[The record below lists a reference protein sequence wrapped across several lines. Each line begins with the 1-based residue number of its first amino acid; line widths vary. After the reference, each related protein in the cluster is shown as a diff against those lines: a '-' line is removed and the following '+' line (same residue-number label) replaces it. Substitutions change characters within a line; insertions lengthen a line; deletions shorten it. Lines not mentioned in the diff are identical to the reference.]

1 MRIACAGGGPA
12 GLVFAISMKLR
23 DPRHDIVVLERNDPG
38 DTFGWG
44 VVFSDQTME
53 NLRANDPVSAD
64 EIEAGFAHWDDIDV
78 HIHGETIT
86 SSGHGFVGIGRKRL
100 LNILQERARALGVR
114 LEFRTEIEPDS
125 EMLRAYD
132 LVVAC
137 DGANSKWRTA
147 YAEHFGV
154 DIDIRPNKYIWLG
167 ANKAFEAFTFAFEH
181 TEHGWIWAHA
191 YKFEP
196 DASTFIVECSEAT
209 WKSFGFDR
217 MSQDETCRA
226 AEQLFDKYL
235 NGATLSTNAK
245 HLRGSAWLNFPR
257 IVCETW
263 HKDNLIL
270 MGDAAHTAHFSIGS
284 GTKLAIEDAI
294 KLAQV
299 LHGGK
304 PLAAALAEYHAE
316 RQVEVLK
323 LQNAAR
329 NSTEWF
335 ESIDRYANLEPLQ
348 FTYSLLTRSQRV
360 SHENLRVR
368 DRNFVQRV
376 EQRFLDRASSDAPI
390 AKPASTSADAGL
402 KTRDPSAPP
411 MFAPFRLRDMDI
423 ANRVVVSPM
432 CMYSAVDGTPND
444 FHLVHYGARA
454 MGGTGLIFTEMTDVS
469 ADGRITPACAG
480 MYSPEHV
487 GAWKRIVDYVHAQ
500 SRAKFALQLGHAGR
514 KGSTRVPWEEEH
526 PDQPLEH
533 GNWELI
539 APSPIA
545 WSERNATPREMT
557 RADMKRVKA
566 DFVRATL
573 MGEEAGFDMLELHCG
588 HGYLLSS
595 FLTPISNQRS
605 DSYGGSIEN
614 RLRFPLEV
622 FEAMRAAWP
631 QHKPMSVRIS
641 ATDWHADGL
650 TAEDSV
656 AIAQAFANAGADL
669 IDVSAGQTTPL
680 AKPVYGRMFQTPYCD
695 RIRNEARVATMAV
708 GNIFEPDHVNSI
720 LAAGRA
726 DLCALARPHLVDPF
740 WTLRAAAELG
750 YEHVHAPAP
759 YEAGERQLRR
769 NAARREQLTEKV

>member
-23 DPRHDIVVLERNDPG
+23 DPRHDVVVFERNDPG

-100 LNILQERARALGVR
+100 LNILQDRARALGVR
-114 LEFRTEIEPDS
+114 LEFRTEIEPDPA
-125 EMLRAYD
+125 MLRAYD

-147 YAEHFGV
+147 HVEHFGV

-167 ANKAFEAFTFAFEH
+167 ADKAFEAFTFAFEH

-191 YKFEP
+191 YKFE
-196 DASTFIVECSEAT
+196 DNASTFIVECSEAT

-226 AEQLFDKYL
+226 AEQLFAKYL
-235 NGATLSTNAK
+235 DGATLSTNAK

-304 PLAAALAEYHAE
+304 PLAEALAEYHAE

-335 ESIDRYANLEPLQ
+335 ESIDRYANLAPLQ

-368 DRNFVQRV
+368 DAEFVQRV
-376 EQRFLDRASSDAPI
+376 EQWFLDRASSDAC
-390 AKPASTSADAGL
+390 AANFSTSADAGL
-402 KTRDPSAPP
+402 TIRGPSARPP

-423 ANRVVVSPM
+423 SNRVVVSPM

-454 MGGTGLIFTEMTDVS
+454 MGGAGLIFTEMTDVS

-480 MYSPEHV
+480 MYSPQHV
-487 GAWKRIVDYVHAQ
+487 GAWKRIVDYVHAH

-514 KGSTRVPWEEEH
+514 KASTRVPWEEEH

-539 APSPIA
+539 APSPIP

-557 RADMKRVKA
+557 CADMDRVNA

-573 MGEEAGFDMLELHCG
+573 MGAEAGFDMLELHCG

-605 DSYGGSIEN
+605 DSYGGSVEN

-641 ATDWHADGL
+641 ATDWHTDGL
-650 TAEDSV
+650 TVEDSV

>member
-23 DPRHDIVVLERNDPG
+23 DPRHEIVVLERNGPG

-44 VVFSDQTME
+44 VVFSDQTMD
-53 NLRANDPVSAD
+53 NLRANDAKSAD
-64 EIEAGFAHWDDIDV
+64 AIEAGFAHWDDIDV
-78 HIHGETIT
+78 HIHGQTIT

-100 LNILQERARALGVR
+100 LNILQERARELGVQ
-114 LEFRTEIEPDS
+114 LTFNVEVEPSPD
-125 EMLRAYD
+125 LLAQYD
-132 LVVAC
+132 LVLAC
-137 DGANSKWRTA
+137 DGANSKLRSA
-147 YAEHFGV
+147 DAAHFGV
-154 DIDIRPNKYIWLG
+154 DIDVRPNKYIWLG
-167 ANKAFEAFTFAFEH
+167 ANKAFEAFTFAFEN

-191 YKFEP
+191 YKFE
-196 DASTFIVECSEAT
+196 DNASTFIVECSEAT
-209 WKSFGFDR
+209 WRGFGFDR
-217 MSQDETCRA
+217 MSQDDTCRT
-226 AEQLFDKYL
+226 AERLFAKYL
-235 NGATLSTNAK
+235 SGATLSTNAK
-245 HLRGSAWLNFPR
+245 HLSGSAWLNFPR

-304 PLAAALAEYHAE
+304 PLAEALAEYRAE

-335 ESIDRYANLEPLQ
+335 ENVDRYAALEPLQ

-360 SHENLRVR
+360 SHENLRLR
-368 DRNFVQRV
+368 DKNYLGRV
-376 EQRFLDRASSDAPI
+376 ESWFSGVERNP
-390 AKPASTSADAGL
+390 P
-402 KTRDPSAPP
+402 PP
-411 MFAPFRLRDMDI
+411 MFAPLKLREMEI

-432 CMYSAVDGTPND
+432 CMYSAADGEVND

-454 MGGTGLIFTEMTDVS
+454 SGGAGLIFTEMTDVS
-469 ADGRITPACAG
+469 ADARITPACAG
-480 MYSPEHV
+480 MYNAKHV
-487 GAWKRIVDYVHAQ
+487 AAWKRIVDYVHTHT
-500 SRAKFALQLGHAGR
+500 SAKFALQLAHAGR
-514 KGSTRVPWEEEH
+514 KGSTRAPFSNDSTDKRDYS
-526 PDQPLEH
+526 DQPLES
-533 GNWELI
+533 GNWEI
-539 APSPIA
+539 IGPSPIA
-545 WSERNATPREMT
+545 WSDANATPREMT
-557 RADMKRVKA
+557 RADMDRVKA

-605 DSYGGSIEN
+605 DEYGGSVEN

-631 QHKPMSVRIS
+631 AHKPMSVRIS
-641 ATDWHADGL
+641 ATDWHEDGL
-650 TAEDSV
+650 SAEDSI
-656 AIAQAFANAGADL
+656 AIAEAFAEAGADL

-680 AKPVYGRMFQTPYCD
+680 ARPV
-695 RIRNEARVATMAV
+695 
-708 GNIFEPDHVNSI
+708 
-720 LAAGRA
+720 
-726 DLCALARPHLVDPF
+726 
-740 WTLRAAAELG
+740 
-750 YEHVHAPAP
+750 
-759 YEAGERQLRR
+759 
-769 NAARREQLTEKV
+769 

>member
-1 MRIACAGGGPA
+1 MRIACVGGGPA
-12 GLVFAISMKLR
+12 ALVFAISMKLR
-23 DPRHDIVVLERNDPG
+23 DPRHDIVVFERNDPG

-53 NLRANDPVSAD
+53 NLRANDPKSAD

-78 HIHGETIT
+78 HIHGQTVT

-100 LNILQERARALGVR
+100 LNILQDRARELGVR
-114 LEFRTEIEPDS
+114 LEFKTEIDPTPGLFS
-125 EMLRAYD
+125 AHD
-132 LVVAC
+132 LVLAC
-137 DGANSKWRTA
+137 DGANSKLRTA
-147 YAEHFGV
+147 YADHFEV
-154 DIDIRPNKYIWLG
+154 DIDVRPNKYIWLG
-167 ANKAFEAFTFAFEH
+167 ANKAFEAFTFAFEQ

-191 YKFEP
+191 YKFE
-196 DASTFIVECSEAT
+196 DNASTFIVECSEAT
-209 WKSFGFDR
+209 WRGLGFDA

-226 AEQLFDKYL
+226 AEKLFAEYL
-235 NGATLSTNAK
+235 DGATLDTNAK

-257 IVCETW
+257 VVCSTW
-263 HKDNLIL
+263 HRGNLIL

-304 PLAAALAEYHAE
+304 PLAEALAEYHAE

-335 ESIDRYANLEPLQ
+335 ESIDRYASLDPLQ

-368 DRNFVQRV
+368 DKHYLRQV
-376 EQRFLDRASSDAPI
+376 ESWFSGIEDNP
-390 AKPASTSADAGL
+390 P
-402 KTRDPSAPP
+402 PP
-411 MFAPFRLRDMDI
+411 MFAPLKLRDMEI

-432 CMYSAVDGTPND
+432 CMYSAEDGTPND

-454 MGGTGLIFTEMTDVS
+454 AGGAGLIFTEMTDVS
-469 ADGRITPACAG
+469 AEARITPGCAG
-480 MYSPEHV
+480 MYKPEHAA
-487 GAWKRIVDYVHAQ
+487 AWKRIVDYVHTHTG
-500 SRAKFALQLGHAGR
+500 AKIALQLAHAGR
-514 KGSTRVPWEEEH
+514 KGSTRVPWEEDFA
-526 PDQPLEH
+526 DQPLES

-539 APSPIA
+539 GPSAIA
-545 WSERNATPREMT
+545 WSERNATPRAMT
-557 RADMKRVKA
+557 RADMDQVKA

-595 FLTPISNQRS
+595 FLTPISNQRT
-605 DSYGGSIEN
+605 DEYGGSVEN
-614 RLRFPLEV
+614 RLRFPLEI

-631 QHKPMSVRIS
+631 AHKPMSVRIS
-641 ATDWHADGL
+641 ATDWHDDGL
-650 TAEDSV
+650 TTADSI
-656 AIAQAFANAGADL
+656 AIAQAFTDAGADL

-680 AKPVYGRMFQTPYCD
+680 ARPVYGRMFQTPFCD
-695 RIRNEARVATMAV
+695 RIRNEGRVRTMAV

-740 WTLRAAAELG
+740 WSLRAAAELG
-750 YEHVHAPAP
+750 VTGPAP
-759 YEAGERQLRR
+759 PKQYRQGYAQMQR
-769 NAARREQLTEKV
+769 NLARKAAEQA

>member
-23 DPRHDIVVLERNDPG
+23 DPRHDIVVFERNDPG